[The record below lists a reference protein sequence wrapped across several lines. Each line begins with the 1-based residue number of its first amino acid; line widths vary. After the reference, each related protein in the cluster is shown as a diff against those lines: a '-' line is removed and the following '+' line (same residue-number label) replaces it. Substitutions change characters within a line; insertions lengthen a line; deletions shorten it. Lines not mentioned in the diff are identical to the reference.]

1 MDLNTDLSV
10 VLQRLYEK
18 YLPLTA
24 GSPASYIPELAKANP
39 NSFGIALVTSTGK
52 TFYAGDADQLFSM
65 QSTSKPFSYGM
76 VLQDKGRDF
85 IQTKIGV
92 EPSGEAFNSIVELEK
107 QTHRPYNPMVN
118 SGAMVVSG
126 WIRGHTLTEK
136 RQQVLEHFSGYLP
149 HSVTIDERIY
159 ESERNTAHRNRSI
172 AHLLRHFGVIDS
184 DIEETLNIYFKQCSI
199 MVSAIDLAMMAA
211 TLANGGVQPLTKK
224 VALRKDCVGDI
235 LALMFTCGMYDSSG
249 EWAYNVGIPA
259 KSGVSG
265 AIFGVV
271 PGKMGIAVYSPPIDE
286 KGNSIRGLHV
296 FRELSQELGL
306 SIFR

>member
-1 MDLNTDLSV
+1 MNLNTDLNV
-10 VLQRLYEK
+10 VLNRLYEK
-18 YLPLTA
+18 YLPLA
-24 GSPASYIPELAKANP
+24 SGKPASYIPELAKVNP
-39 NSFGIALVTSTGK
+39 NSFGIALVTNEGK
-52 TFYAGDADQLFSM
+52 VFQAGDSSQLFSM

-76 VLQDKGRDF
+76 ILQDKGREYV
-85 IQTKIGV
+85 QTKIGV

-107 QTHRPYNPMVN
+107 NTHRPYNPMVN
-118 SGAMVVSG
+118 SGAIVVSG
-126 WIRGHTLTEK
+126 WIKGNNLAEK
-136 RQQVLEHFSGYLP
+136 RKNVLEHFSGYLP
-149 HSVTIDERIY
+149 HGLTIDDTIY
-159 ESERNTAHRNRSI
+159 ESERKTAHRNRSI

-184 DIEETLNIYFKQCSI
+184 DIEETLDIYFKQCSI
-199 MVSAIDLAMMAA
+199 MVSAVDLAMMAA
-211 TLANGGVQPLTKK
+211 TLANGGVQPVTKK
-224 VALRKDCVGDI
+224 VALRKDCVGDM

-286 KGNSIRGLHV
+286 KGNSIRGLNV
-296 FRELSQELGL
+296 FRDLSQELGL